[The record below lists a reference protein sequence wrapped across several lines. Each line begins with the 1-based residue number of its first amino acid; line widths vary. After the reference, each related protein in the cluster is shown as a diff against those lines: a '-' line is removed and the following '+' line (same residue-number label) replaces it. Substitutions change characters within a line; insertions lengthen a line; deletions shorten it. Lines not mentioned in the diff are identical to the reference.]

1 MPRAR
6 HTQIAVEST
15 PYYHCVSR
23 CVRRAFLC
31 GRDESTGK
39 DFEHR
44 REWIEEEIF
53 RLAGIFALDVSAYAV
68 MSNHFHIVLF
78 INTDKS
84 ESWNEAEVIDRWHRL
99 FKGSLQSQRFVA
111 GEEQSKSA
119 LKLLSKDAS
128 EWRSRL
134 TDISWFMRVLNEK
147 IARQANK
154 EDECTGR
161 FWEGRFKCQ
170 ALLDEQALMA
180 CMAYVDLNPV
190 RAKMADTPEE
200 SEHTSVKSRC
210 EAANSEGRVEG
221 VVAKQPKNLQR
232 FIGNPRQEMPDGLPF
247 RLLDYLELVDW
258 TGRQIREDK
267 RGSIDSDLPC
277 ILKRLD
283 IDEEHWLYMTQNFE
297 SSFKTL
303 VGAVHSLRK
312 VCEEMG
318 YQRMP
323 GRSSCEALF

>member
-23 CVRRAFLC
+23 CVRKAFLC
-31 GRDESTGK
+31 GYDRSTGK
-39 DFEHR
+39 DYEHR
-44 REWIEEEIF
+44 REWIEQEIL
-53 RLAGIFALDVSAYAV
+53 RLAGVFALDVSAYAV
-68 MSNHFHIVLF
+68 MSNHFHVVLY
-78 INTDKS
+78 INVDES
-84 ESWNEAEVIDRWHRL
+84 EGWSDDQVIQRWHKL
-99 FKGSLQSQRFVA
+99 FKGTLQSQRHVA
-111 GEEQSKSA
+111 GQEQTKTA
-119 LKLLSKDAS
+119 LGQLRKDVV

-147 IARQANK
+147 IARLANK
-154 EDECTGR
+154 EDGCTGR

-180 CMAYVDLNPV
+180 CMAYIDLNPV
-190 RAKMADTPEE
+190 RAGINPTPEE

-210 EAANSEGRVEG
+210 EAVNSEGRVEG
-221 VVAKQPKNLQR
+221 VVAKQPKLLQR
-232 FIGNPRQEMPDGLPF
+232 FVGNPRLNMPDGLPF

-277 ILKRLD
+277 ILTRLD

-312 VCEEMG
+312 VCNEMG

>member
-1 MPRAR
+1 MHRAR

-31 GRDESTGK
+31 GRDKSTGK
-39 DFEHR
+39 DYEHR
-44 REWIEEEIF
+44 REWIEEEIL

-68 MSNHFHIVLF
+68 MSNHFHVVLY

-84 ESWNEAEVIDRWHRL
+84 ECWSEAEVIERWHKL
-99 FKGSLQSQRFVA
+99 FKGTLQSQRFVV

-119 LKLLSKDAS
+119 LKLLSKDAA

-147 IARQANK
+147 IARLANK
-154 EDECTGR
+154 EDDCTGR

-190 RAKMADTPEE
+190 RAQMAETPEA
-200 SEHTSVKSRC
+200 SDHTSVKSRC
-210 EAANSEGRVEG
+210 EAAKSEGRVEG
-221 VVAKQPKNLQR
+221 VVAKQPKRLQR
-232 FIGNPRQEMPDGLPF
+232 FVGNPRQDMPNGLPF
-247 RLLDYLELVDW
+247 RLVDYLELVDW

-267 RGSIDSDLPC
+267 RGSIDEEIPC
-277 ILKRLD
+277 ILTRLD
-283 IDEEHWLYMTQNFE
+283 IDEEHWLYMTLHFE